1 MIRQPGKYKYSQL
14 ETFKESLELLHLKRK
29 TIIVNIIILL
39 TAFMVGY
46 FMISINSETRDILAA
61 VSLFVILLSIN
72 LAFYSYDDDHYN
84 NLKIAM
90 YINTLG
96 IYTIALVLIFLFPIP
111 SVFATLFLAY
121 AITSIYQDYKSMLLS
136 NLALFLSGLILLIR
150 YPNVFE
156 IVGQQ
161 DSQRIFLTIFLSVFV
176 LLLTLSSYIL
186 IKRKNFF
193 YNQLAHIK
201 ECEIRN
207 VELFYEVDKIKTGK
221 TLKSEEYYKE
231 LSKFSTELS
240 KKIGI
245 ENVFSRKIE
254 LLRDLK
260 KYNINKILEKYTE
273 YSLEEI
279 EMISQMEI
287 EVNQKM
293 KMIGLKSSQSFGVEV
308 TKKEIFSETQF
319 RSFKHFGDDRY
330 VKIISFVV
338 FYCLLK
344 VNKPYL
350 KALGEEKIKDILMN
364 SEYFYRVDKDII
376 NIYFENNEVFDT
388 ILEDHMEGSW

>member
-1 MIRQPGKYKYSQL
+1 
-14 ETFKESLELLHLKRK
+14 
-29 TIIVNIIILL
+29 
-39 TAFMVGY
+39 
-46 FMISINSETRDILAA
+46 
-61 VSLFVILLSIN
+61 
-72 LAFYSYDDDHYN
+72 
-84 NLKIAM
+84 
-90 YINTLG
+90 
-96 IYTIALVLIFLFPIP
+96 
-111 SVFATLFLAY
+111 
-121 AITSIYQDYKSMLLS
+121 
-136 NLALFLSGLILLIR
+136 
-150 YPNVFE
+150 
-156 IVGQQ
+156 
-161 DSQRIFLTIFLSVFV
+161 
-176 LLLTLSSYIL
+176 LLTLSSYIL
-186 IKRKNFF
+186 IKRNNFF

>member
-1 MIRQPGKYKYSQL
+1 MNIQDLVYDVIVEEVKNKKL
-14 ETFKESLELLHLKRK
+14 FNFLLKKWFGDSPTPEQIQQAEADL
-29 TIIVNIIILL
+29 
-39 TAFMVGY
+39 
-46 FMISINSETRDILAA
+46 
-61 VSLFVILLSIN
+61 
-72 LAFYSYDDDHYN
+72 
-84 NLKIAM
+84 
-90 YINTLG
+90 
-96 IYTIALVLIFLFPIP
+96 
-111 SVFATLFLAY
+111 TLFMEK
-121 AITSIYQDYKSMLLS
+121 QKS
-136 NLALFLSGLILLIR
+136 
-150 YPNVFE
+150 
-156 IVGQQ
+156 
-161 DSQRIFLTIFLSVFV
+161 LTINNPAVYTFLMRHDGTRGLPAF
-176 LLLTLSSYIL
+176 
-186 IKRKNFF
+186 
-193 YNQLAHIK
+193 
-201 ECEIRN
+201 
-207 VELFYEVDKIKTGK
+207 DP
-221 TLKSEEYYKE
+221 
-231 LSKFSTELS
+231 SKLMDISQ
-240 KKIGI
+240 
-245 ENVFSRKIE
+245 
-254 LLRDLK
+254 
-260 KYNINKILEKYTE
+260 